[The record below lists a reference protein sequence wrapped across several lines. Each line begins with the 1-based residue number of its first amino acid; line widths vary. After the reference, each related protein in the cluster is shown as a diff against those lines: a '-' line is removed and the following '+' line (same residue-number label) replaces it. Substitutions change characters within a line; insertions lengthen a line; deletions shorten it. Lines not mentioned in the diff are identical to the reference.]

1 MLNERGILYALQMH
15 ACYEHNHFNSLPY
28 SYSYYLWEPNFAPQN
43 SIVTDEDLRGR
54 NTLHFNLFPLLRECS
69 TTAYSYLCRSNE
81 PLSIYQ
87 ILLYLQ
93 SELNSQNFIHMI
105 CLTCSV
111 KPISAGSLKALFAT
125 VGILVSHGIALLLQ
139 SKLMVTFLTLTACFQ
154 TKSHHL

>member
-1 MLNERGILYALQMH
+1 MAYCTLYKCMHPMNTIIIILYHIHIRIICGSQIL
-15 ACYEHNHFNSLPY
+15 LPK
-28 SYSYYLWEPNFAPQN
+28 N
-43 SIVTDEDLRGR
+43 SIVTDEDLRGW
-54 NTLHFNLFPLLRECS
+54 NTLHFNLFPLLRECL

-81 PLSIYQ
+81 PLSNYQ